1 MPPVNALN
9 DLDIAEA
16 YPANHVA
23 TLPAIYMAADY
34 KWELDGHWSLL
45 RIGEVAPELDAA
57 FPEAQRFGMLTAS
70 NPGHHMRS
78 DEANRAADHALQR
91 ELDRRGLSYRPS
103 IAIAHNRA
111 WKAYNWLV
119 IGPEQTDFDSLGRS
133 FGQIGT
139 LLWSRGEPVRLRMR
153 ADRPESLP
161 DHAFIDW
168 IGDPAAAE
176 PALIGEN
183 LAFTA

>member
-34 KWELDGHWSLL
+34 KWELDGYWSLL
-45 RIGEVAPELDAA
+45 RIGEPAPELDAA

-70 NPGHHMRS
+70 NPGLHMRS

-91 ELDRRGLSYRPS
+91 ELDRRGLSHRPS
-103 IAIAHNRA
+103 IAVAHNRA

-119 IGPEQTDFDSLGRS
+119 IGPEQTDFDSLGRR

-153 ADRPESLP
+153 ANRPESLP

-168 IGDPAAAE
+168 IGDMAAAE